1 MKSPTQTIFV
11 KQIKLESF
19 NILVSEMRVRG
30 RKERIVY
37 LINNLCL
44 SRSFFVNYTYSRLT
58 YIHRWFGDVTFGGH
72 QRVFEYTRLFIDG
85 GYTE

>member
-37 LINNLCL
+37 LINNLVWPVPFL
-44 SRSFFVNYTYSRLT
+44 
-58 YIHRWFGDVTFGGH
+58 
-72 QRVFEYTRLFIDG
+72 
-85 GYTE
+85 